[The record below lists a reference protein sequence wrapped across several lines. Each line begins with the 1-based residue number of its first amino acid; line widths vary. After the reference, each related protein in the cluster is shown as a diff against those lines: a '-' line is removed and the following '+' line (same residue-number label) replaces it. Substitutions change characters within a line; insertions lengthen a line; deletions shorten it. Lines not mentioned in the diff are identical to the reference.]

1 MKHKKRTSKNSL
13 LQLLAPFLVD
23 HWAARRDRMLPG
35 TYSLRLMM
43 LWDALDREEARRD
56 GRDDTCI

>member
-1 MKHKKRTSKNSL
+1 MKPKKRTNKISL

-23 HWAARRDRMLPG
+23 RWHNHPDGFTFAKLWL
-35 TYSLRLMM
+35 